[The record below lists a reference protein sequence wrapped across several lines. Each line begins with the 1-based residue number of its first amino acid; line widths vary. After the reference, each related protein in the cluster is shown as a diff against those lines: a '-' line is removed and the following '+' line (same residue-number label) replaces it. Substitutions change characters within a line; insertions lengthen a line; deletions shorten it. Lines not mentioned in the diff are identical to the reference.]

1 MTTSLPPAI
10 AAFVTATNAADTDAF
25 LAAFGD
31 DATLNDWG
39 REFSGHDGI
48 ARWNQTDNI
57 GKQAHFEVGGIREE
71 EADALYIVTLTV
83 SGNGYNGTGDMS
95 FRLRGGL
102 ITEVLI
108 S

>member
-10 AAFVTATNAADTDAF
+10 HAFVSATNDADTDAF
-25 LAAFGD
+25 LAAFSA
-31 DATLNDWG
+31 DARLNDWG
-39 REFSGHDGI
+39 REFTGHEGI

-57 GKQAHFEVGGIREE
+57 GKQAHFEVGGVREE
-71 EADALYIVTLTV
+71 DPDAHYVVTLTV

-95 FRLRGGL
+95 FRLRDGL